1 MYILTIYEI
10 NNNDEKIIIEFDNYI
25 NLSNYLYNFES
36 EISKNKKKRKNK
48 YLYNIER
55 TNNESF
61 YVEFD

>member
-10 NNNDEKIIIEFDNYI
+10 NENDEKIIIEFDNYI
-25 NLSNYLYNFES
+25 NLSNYLYNFEN